1 MELANR
7 LADLAPMDNAKVFF
21 VPGGGSDSVDTAAK
35 LVRRYWSLMGRHD
48 KRVIVSRTGGYHGMN
63 GYGTSLCG
71 IPPNLEGYNG
81 PIIDEVHVVDRNSVD
96 EIREL
101 FERSGDSIAAFIGE
115 PVIGAGGVY
124 PPEPD
129 YWPQIERLCREHDV
143 LLICDEVICAFG
155 RLGAWFGCQVY
166 GFTPDLIT
174 CAKGLTSGYLPL
186 GAVITSGEF
195 AAPFWDDPDA
205 PVLRHGY
212 TYSGHPAACVAAL
225 ANLDII
231 EREGLVERVAELAPW
246 YAELIHATFDDL
258 DIVAEARAVGLLA
271 AVEIRGDLVA
281 ADPGL
286 PLRVTAECR
295 NQGLISRAIGASL
308 QISPSLVATKEEI
321 TAMIDRL
328 KAALDIVAA
337 DLVLAGDQA

>member
-1 MELANR
+1 
-7 LADLAPMDNAKVFF
+7 
-21 VPGGGSDSVDTAAK
+21 
-35 LVRRYWSLMGRHD
+35 
-48 KRVIVSRTGGYHGMN
+48 MN